1 MRISIIYVRHHSD
14 TRAITMIETL
24 DRKIRQMHLALEN
37 IKNEDFSKIKMER
50 GETVEG
56 YYCEINFND
65 STSDVELANIASLLV
80 SNIACLKDHLKIWC
94 KKHGRS
100 FEGDKLIDSNLS
112 VALVHDL
119 WNVDKHAELNK
130 PPRSGHHPKLTGF
143 RRTLALSSGAQ
154 KGSSSSFSFNPRT
167 GEVIIGTSGSGAVQI
182 ELFAQIVDENNTV
195 LGLLSTICKQAAAAW
210 EQELKKAGV
219 PIP

>member
-1 MRISIIYVRHHSD
+1 
-14 TRAITMIETL
+14 MIDTL
-24 DRKIRQMHLALEN
+24 DRKIRQMYLALED
-37 IKNEDFSKIKMER
+37 IKSEDFSKIKIER
-50 GETVEG
+50 GETADG
-56 YYCEINFND
+56 FYCAIYFND
-65 STSDVELANIASLLV
+65 STSEVELANVASLLI

-143 RRTLALSSGAQ
+143 KRVLALSSGD
-154 KGSSSSFSFNPRT
+154 KTGSSSSFSFDPRT
-167 GEVIIGTSGSGAVQI
+167 GEVIIDTSGSGTAQI

-195 LGLLSTICKQAAAAW
+195 LGLLSKICKQAVAAW

>member
-1 MRISIIYVRHHSD
+1 
-14 TRAITMIETL
+14 MIDTL
-24 DRKIRQMHLALEN
+24 DRKIRQMHLALAN
-37 IKNEDFSKIKMER
+37 IKNEDFSTIKMER
-50 GETVEG
+50 GETVG
-56 YYCEINFND
+56 GFYCAINFND
-65 STSDVELANIASLLV
+65 STSDVELANVASLLV

-130 PPRSGHHPKLTGF
+130 PPRSGHHPKLTGL
-143 RRTLALSSGAQ
+143 RRVLALSSGTQ
-154 KGSSSSFSFNPRT
+154 TGSSSSFSFNPRA
-167 GEVIIGTSGSGAVQI
+167 GKVIIGTSGSGAVQI
-182 ELFAQIVDENNTV
+182 VLFAQIVDENNTP
-195 LGLLSTICKQAAAAW
+195 LGLFSTICEQAAAAW

>member
-1 MRISIIYVRHHSD
+1 
-14 TRAITMIETL
+14 MIDTL

-37 IKNEDFSKIKMER
+37 IKNDDFSTMKIER
-50 GETVEG
+50 GKTVDG
-56 YYCEINFND
+56 FYCAINLND
-65 STSDVELANIASLLV
+65 SSSDIELANIASLLV

-94 KKHGRS
+94 KKYGCS

-119 WNVDKHAELNK
+119 WNVDKHAELNS
-130 PPRSGHHPKLTGF
+130 PPRSGHHPKLIGL
-143 RRTLALSSGAQ
+143 RRTLALSSGTQ
-154 KGSSSSFSFNPRT
+154 PGSSSSFSFNLKT
-167 GEVIIGTSGSGAVQI
+167 GEVITGTSGSGTVNI
-182 ELFAQIVDENNTV
+182 ELFAQIVDETNTV
-195 LGLLSTICKQAAAAW
+195 LGLLGNICKQAAEAW